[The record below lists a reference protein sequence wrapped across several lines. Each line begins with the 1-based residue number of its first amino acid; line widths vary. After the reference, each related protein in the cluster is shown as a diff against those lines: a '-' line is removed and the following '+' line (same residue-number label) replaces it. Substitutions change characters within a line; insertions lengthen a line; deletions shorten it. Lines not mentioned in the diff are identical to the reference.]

1 MGTLY
6 EQLASYHDKDIYP
19 MHMPGHKRNLSMMRE
34 CNAYAMD
41 ITEIDGFDNLHDAEG
56 IIKDSLISTAKLYHC
71 DQSYFLVN
79 GSTVGL
85 LAGILAA
92 TNKRDQV
99 LVARNCHKAVYN
111 ALYLNELEP
120 IYIYPEFNEEVGC
133 YEEVTTHA
141 VKEALEANPNIKLI
155 IITSP
160 TYEGVISKID
170 EIVGLSHAKNIP
182 VLVDEAHGAHL
193 PFAKDFGPSGISMGA
208 DLVIHSVHKTLPCFT
223 QTALLHKNGILI
235 DERKLEM
242 YLQMLQTSSPS
253 YLFMSSIDRCMTL
266 LEGQGEELFA
276 SYKKELNNFYE
287 QAEKLNYLSLYKV
300 PKNKGIQRDPSKIVI
315 SVKNT
320 TITAMELY
328 QRLLKEY
335 KIQMEMVSKDYV
347 LAMTSICDTKEGY
360 ERLLHALL
368 EIDGTL
374 ERSLECDPV
383 VNIYHIPKLEQV
395 MTSYEAL
402 QCSYEMTPITKANGK
417 ISAEYVYLYPPG
429 IPIVVPGEK
438 ITTELLKGLEECE
451 EAGLSIKGL
460 KDPYKCNILTIV

>member
-6 EQLASYHDKDIYP
+6 EQLASYHEKDIYP
-19 MHMPGHKRNLSMMRE
+19 MHMPGHKRNLSMMGD

-41 ITEIDGFDNLHDAEG
+41 ITEIEEFDNLHDAEG
-56 IIKDSLISTAKLYHC
+56 IIRDSLIRAAKLYHC

-85 LAGILAA
+85 IAGILAA
-92 TNKRDQV
+92 TNKKDQV

-111 ALYLNELEP
+111 ALYLNELQP

-133 YEEVTTHA
+133 YEEVTTKA
-141 VKEALEANPNIKLI
+141 VKEALKANPNIELI
-155 IITSP
+155 ILTSP

-170 EIVGLSHAKNIP
+170 EIVGIAHAKNIP

-193 PFAKDFGPSGISMGA
+193 PFGKDFGPSAISMGA

-223 QTALLHKNGILI
+223 QTALLHKSGILI

-242 YLQMLQTSSPS
+242 YLQMLQSSSPS

-266 LEGQGEELFA
+266 LEEQGEELFT
-276 SYKKELNNFYE
+276 SYKKALNTFYE
-287 QAEKLNYLSLYKV
+287 RAEKLTHLSLYKV
-300 PKNKGIQRDPSKIVI
+300 PKNQGIKRDPSKIVI

-320 TITAMELY
+320 TITAVELY
-328 QRLLKEY
+328 ERLLHEY

-347 LAMTSICDTKEGY
+347 LAMTSICDTKEGF
-360 ERLLHALL
+360 ERLLQALL
-368 EIDGTL
+368 EIDATL
-374 ERSLECDPV
+374 ERSLECESV

-395 MTSYEAL
+395 MTSYEAF
-402 QCSYEMTPITKANGK
+402 QCRYEKTPITKANGK
-417 ISAEYVYLYPPG
+417 VSAEYVYLYPPG

-438 ITTELLKGLEECE
+438 ITQELINGLEECE
-451 EAGLSIKGL
+451 KAGLSIKGL
-460 KDPYKCNILTIV
+460 KDPEKNSVLTIV